1 MRIHLGG
8 SSRQSLVAARAKLDA
23 AVKGATADSAA
34 KLSSE
39 LFLAAEVLAS
49 NVPLRR
55 AFADM
60 SRDAASK
67 GTLVKDLF
75 GKTVGSDAVTLLTDV
90 ATLRWSSGGDI
101 VYVLEQLAIE
111 AEGTAANIN
120 GELDRVEDEI
130 FEISRVIAENFE
142 LRKALVGPGSTVA
155 KSTLVSDVLG
165 KKASASTVRLA
176 AALVTSLRGRSIE
189 AGFAD
194 YLSALANRRN
204 RLIADVRV
212 AAAITDAQKV
222 RLAQAIEKQVGQPIR
237 VNIQVDPSIIGGVS
251 VKFADELVDGSIS
264 NRLAGAG
271 RALVGNKTR

>member
-60 SRDAASK
+60 SRGAASK
-67 GTLVKDLF
+67 ETLVKDLF
-75 GKTVGSDAVTLLTDV
+75 GKTLGSAALTLLTDV
-90 ATLRWSSGGDI
+90 ATLRWSAGGDV

-120 GELDRVEDEI
+120 GELDRVEDEL

-142 LRKALVGPGSTVA
+142 LRKALVGPGTTSA

-165 KKASASTVRLA
+165 KRASESTVRLA

-204 RLIADVRV
+204 RLIANVRV
-212 AAAITDAQKV
+212 AATITDTQKV

-237 VNIQVDPSIIGGVS
+237 VNIQVDPSILGGVS

-271 RALVGNKTR
+271 RALVGNK

>member
-67 GTLVKDLF
+67 ETLVKDLF
-75 GKTVGSDAVTLLTDV
+75 GKTLGSAALTVLTDV
-90 ATLRWSSGGDI
+90 ATLRWSAGGDI

-120 GELDRVEDEI
+120 GELDRVEDEL

-142 LRKALVGPGSTVA
+142 LRKALVGPGSTSA

-165 KKASASTVRLA
+165 KRASESTVRLA

-204 RLIADVRV
+204 RLIANVRV
-212 AAAITDAQKV
+212 AVAITDTQKV

-237 VNIQVDPSIIGGVS
+237 VNIQVDPTLIGGVS

-271 RALVGNKTR
+271 RALVGNK

>member
-8 SSRQSLVAARAKLDA
+8 SSRQSLVAARAKLDT

-75 GKTVGSDAVTLLTDV
+75 GKTLGSAALTLLTDV
-90 ATLRWSSGGDI
+90 ATLRWSAGGDI

-111 AEGTAANIN
+111 AEGSAANIN
-120 GELDRVEDEI
+120 GELDRVEDEL

-142 LRKALVGPGSTVA
+142 LRKALVGPGTTSA

-165 KKASASTVRLA
+165 KRASESTVRLA

-204 RLIADVRV
+204 RLIANVRV
-212 AAAITDAQKV
+212 AAAITDTQKV

-237 VNIQVDPSIIGGVS
+237 VNIQVDPTLIGGVS

-271 RALVGNKTR
+271 RALVGNK

>member
-75 GKTVGSDAVTLLTDV
+75 GKTLGSAALTVLTDV
-90 ATLRWSSGGDI
+90 ATLRWSAGGDV

-120 GELDRVEDEI
+120 GELDRVEDEL

-142 LRKALVGPGSTVA
+142 LRKALVGPGTTSA

-165 KKASASTVRLA
+165 KRASESTVRLA

-204 RLIADVRV
+204 RLIANVRV
-212 AAAITDAQKV
+212 AVAITDTQKV

-237 VNIQVDPSIIGGVS
+237 VNIQVDPTLIGGVS

-271 RALVGNKTR
+271 RALVGNK

>member
-67 GTLVKDLF
+67 ETLVKDLF
-75 GKTVGSDAVTLLTDV
+75 GKTLGSAALTVLTDV
-90 ATLRWSSGGDI
+90 ATLRWSAGGDI
-101 VYVLEQLAIE
+101 VHVLEQLAIE

-120 GELDRVEDEI
+120 GELDRVEDEL

-142 LRKALVGPGSTVA
+142 LRKALVGPGTTSA

-165 KKASASTVRLA
+165 KRASESTVRLA
-176 AALVTSLRGRSIE
+176 VALVTSLRGRSIE

-204 RLIADVRV
+204 RLIANVRV
-212 AAAITDAQKV
+212 AATITDTQKV

-237 VNIQVDPSIIGGVS
+237 VNIQVDPTLIGGVS

-271 RALVGNKTR
+271 RALVGNK

>member
-67 GTLVKDLF
+67 ETLVKDLF
-75 GKTVGSDAVTLLTDV
+75 GKTLGSAALTVLTDV
-90 ATLRWSSGGDI
+90 ATLRWSAGGDI
-101 VYVLEQLAIE
+101 VHVLEQLAIE

-120 GELDRVEDEI
+120 GELDRVEDEL

-142 LRKALVGPGSTVA
+142 LRKALVGPGTTSA

-165 KKASASTVRLA
+165 KRASESTVRLA

-204 RLIADVRV
+204 RLIANVRV
-212 AAAITDAQKV
+212 AVAITDTQKV

-237 VNIQVDPSIIGGVS
+237 VNIQVDTTIIGGVS

-271 RALVGNKTR
+271 RALVGNK

>member
-67 GTLVKDLF
+67 ETLVKDLF
-75 GKTVGSDAVTLLTDV
+75 GKTLGSAALTVLTDV
-90 ATLRWSSGGDI
+90 ATLRWSAGGDV

-120 GELDRVEDEI
+120 GELDRVEDEL

-142 LRKALVGPGSTVA
+142 LRKALVGPGSTSA

-165 KKASASTVRLA
+165 KRASESTVRLA

-204 RLIADVRV
+204 RLIANVRV
-212 AAAITDAQKV
+212 AATITDTQKV

-237 VNIQVDPSIIGGVS
+237 VNIQVDPTLIGGVS

-271 RALVGNKTR
+271 RALVGNK

>member
-67 GTLVKDLF
+67 ETLVKDLF
-75 GKTVGSDAVTLLTDV
+75 GKTLGSAALTVLTDV
-90 ATLRWSSGGDI
+90 ATLRWSAGGDI
-101 VYVLEQLAIE
+101 VHVLEQLAIE
-111 AEGTAANIN
+111 AEGSAANIN
-120 GELDRVEDEI
+120 GELDRVEDEL

-142 LRKALVGPGSTVA
+142 LRKALVGPGSTSA

-165 KKASASTVRLA
+165 KKASESTVRLA

-204 RLIADVRV
+204 RLIANVRV
-212 AAAITDAQKV
+212 AAAITDTQKV

-237 VNIQVDPSIIGGVS
+237 VNIQVDPSILGGVS

-271 RALVGNKTR
+271 RALVGNK

>member
-67 GTLVKDLF
+67 ETLVKDLF
-75 GKTVGSDAVTLLTDV
+75 GKTLGSAALTLLTDV
-90 ATLRWSSGGDI
+90 ATLRWSAGGDV

-120 GELDRVEDEI
+120 GELDRVEDEL

-142 LRKALVGPGSTVA
+142 LRKALVGPGTTSA

-165 KKASASTVRLA
+165 KRASESTVRLA

-204 RLIADVRV
+204 RLIANVRV
-212 AAAITDAQKV
+212 AAAITDTQKV

-237 VNIQVDPSIIGGVS
+237 VNIQVDPTLIGGVS

-271 RALVGNKTR
+271 RALVGNK

>member
-67 GTLVKDLF
+67 ETLVKDLF
-75 GKTVGSDAVTLLTDV
+75 GKTLGSAALTVLTDV
-90 ATLRWSSGGDI
+90 ATLRWSAGGDI
-101 VYVLEQLAIE
+101 VHVLEQLAIE

-120 GELDRVEDEI
+120 GELDRVEDEL

-142 LRKALVGPGSTVA
+142 LRKALVGPGTTSA

-165 KKASASTVRLA
+165 KRASESTVRLA

-204 RLIADVRV
+204 RLIANVRV
-212 AAAITDAQKV
+212 AATITDTQKV

-271 RALVGNKTR
+271 RALVGNK

>member
-60 SRDAASK
+60 SRDASSK

-75 GKTVGSDAVTLLTDV
+75 GKTLGSAALTVLTDV
-90 ATLRWSSGGDI
+90 ATLRWSAGGDI
-101 VYVLEQLAIE
+101 VHVLEQLAIE

-120 GELDRVEDEI
+120 GELDRVEDEL

-142 LRKALVGPGSTVA
+142 LRKALVGPGTTSA

-165 KKASASTVRLA
+165 KRASESTVRLA

-204 RLIADVRV
+204 RLIANVRV
-212 AAAITDAQKV
+212 AATITDTQKV

-237 VNIQVDPSIIGGVS
+237 VNIQVDPTLIGGVS

-271 RALVGNKTR
+271 RALVGNK

>member
-60 SRDAASK
+60 SRDASSK

-75 GKTVGSDAVTLLTDV
+75 GKTLGSAALTVLTDV
-90 ATLRWSSGGDI
+90 ATLRWSAGGDV

-120 GELDRVEDEI
+120 GELDRVEDEL

-142 LRKALVGPGSTVA
+142 LRKALVGPGSTSA

-165 KKASASTVRLA
+165 KKASESTVRLA

-204 RLIADVRV
+204 RLIANVRV
-212 AAAITDAQKV
+212 AVAITDTQKV

-237 VNIQVDPSIIGGVS
+237 VNIQVDPSILGGVS

-271 RALVGNKTR
+271 RALVGNK

>member
-67 GTLVKDLF
+67 ETLVKDLF
-75 GKTVGSDAVTLLTDV
+75 GKTLGSAALTVLTDV
-90 ATLRWSSGGDI
+90 ATLRWSAGGDV

-120 GELDRVEDEI
+120 GELDRVEDEL

-142 LRKALVGPGSTVA
+142 LRKALVGPGSTSA

-165 KKASASTVRLA
+165 KKASESTVRLA

-204 RLIADVRV
+204 RLIANVRV
-212 AAAITDAQKV
+212 AVAITDTQKV

-237 VNIQVDPSIIGGVS
+237 VNIQVDPTLIGGVS

-271 RALVGNKTR
+271 RALVGNK

>member
-67 GTLVKDLF
+67 ETLVKDLF
-75 GKTVGSDAVTLLTDV
+75 GKTLGSAALTVLTDV
-90 ATLRWSSGGDI
+90 ATLRWSAGGDI
-101 VYVLEQLAIE
+101 VHVLEQLAIE
-111 AEGTAANIN
+111 AEGSAANIN
-120 GELDRVEDEI
+120 GELDRVEDEL

-142 LRKALVGPGSTVA
+142 LRKALVGPGTTSA

-165 KKASASTVRLA
+165 KRASESTVRLA

-204 RLIADVRV
+204 RLIANVRV
-212 AAAITDAQKV
+212 AATITDTQKV

-271 RALVGNKTR
+271 RALVGNK

>member
-75 GKTVGSDAVTLLTDV
+75 GKTLGSAALTVLTDV
-90 ATLRWSSGGDI
+90 ATLRWSAGGDI

-111 AEGTAANIN
+111 AEGSAANIN
-120 GELDRVEDEI
+120 GELDRVEDEL

-142 LRKALVGPGSTVA
+142 LRKALVGPGTTSA

-165 KKASASTVRLA
+165 KRASESTVRLA

-204 RLIADVRV
+204 RLIANVRV
-212 AAAITDAQKV
+212 AAAITDTQKV

-237 VNIQVDPSIIGGVS
+237 VNIQVDPSILGGVS

-271 RALVGNKTR
+271 RALVGNK